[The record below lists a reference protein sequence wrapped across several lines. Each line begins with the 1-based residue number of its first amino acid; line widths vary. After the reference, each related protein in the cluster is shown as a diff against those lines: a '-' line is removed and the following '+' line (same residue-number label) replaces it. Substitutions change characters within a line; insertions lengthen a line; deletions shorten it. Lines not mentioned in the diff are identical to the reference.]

1 LITKIVNRDAVKIQL
16 QVPPSLSISQ
26 VFVMSVYQVVAINT
40 YRHVNLKDVT
50 VKCQFTVK
58 SK

>member
-1 LITKIVNRDAVKIQL
+1 
-16 QVPPSLSISQ
+16 
-26 VFVMSVYQVVAINT
+26 MSVYQVVAINT